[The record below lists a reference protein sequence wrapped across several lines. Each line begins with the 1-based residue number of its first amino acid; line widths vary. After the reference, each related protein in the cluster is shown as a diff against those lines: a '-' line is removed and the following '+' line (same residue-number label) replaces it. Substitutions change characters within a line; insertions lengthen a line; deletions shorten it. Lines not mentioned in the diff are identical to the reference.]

1 MREAS
6 GEKFRFSPL
15 PAPIIATDSDDL
27 TLKQRE
33 YKILSLGDQSAD
45 WPRQSVFAS
54 NDYFTVPLMRCNR
67 WLLTFQPRLVDF
79 SCPIW

>member
-6 GEKFRFSPL
+6 GEKFWFSPL

-33 YKILSLGDQSAD
+33 HKICHWATSPQTGRGNPFLHQTTISQS
-45 WPRQSVFAS
+45 P
-54 NDYFTVPLMRCNR
+54 
-67 WLLTFQPRLVDF
+67 
-79 SCPIW
+79 